1 MMMKTIKATVDVLVA
16 LSIGC
21 VALMFAVS
29 IVILARFLI
38 VGGLTA
44 FHLLLHS

>member
-1 MMMKTIKATVDVLVA
+1 MMIKTIKTTVNVLVA

-21 VALMFAVS
+21 VAVMFAVS
-29 IVILARFLI
+29 IVILARYLI

-44 FHLLLHS
+44 YHLLH